1 MGEGKT
7 KILAG
12 RPGWLGMTQQA
23 GRADCTWAQ
32 EPARAGSVQGL
43 AASLPQWQGTL
54 SELPACRKLG
64 PNEFVKAGLKLNS

>member
-23 GRADCTWAQ
+23 GRADLHVGTGTRACRQ
-32 EPARAGSVQGL
+32 RAGPGSQL
-43 AASLPQWQGTL
+43 AA
-54 SELPACRKLG
+54 
-64 PNEFVKAGLKLNS
+64 VAGNTE